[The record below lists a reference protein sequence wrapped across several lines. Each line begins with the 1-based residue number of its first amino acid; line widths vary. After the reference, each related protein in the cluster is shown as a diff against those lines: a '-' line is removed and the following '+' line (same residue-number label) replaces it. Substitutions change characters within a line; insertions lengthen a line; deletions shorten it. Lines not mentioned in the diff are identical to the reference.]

1 MSPMLPQ
8 LRLLCRL
15 RKRWHQTL
23 SYVSLVLLLMT
34 RVMQYCAKVMET
46 IIAIFRRYLNDT
58 VLKTLNRSYIWL
70 SHMMSLFM
78 LFMFCVVFFFFFSRD
93 GSGTNCEVS
102 RGVGLA
108 LCEAFEQADKVNSS
122 PLWSPSF
129 VSLKTY

>member
-46 IIAIFRRYLNDT
+46 IIAISRRYLNDT

-78 LFMFCVVFFFFFSRD
+78 LFMFCVVFFFFSL
-93 GSGTNCEVS
+93 GMAQEQIAKCLG
-102 RGVGLA
+102 GL
-108 LCEAFEQADKVNSS
+108 V
-122 PLWSPSF
+122 WPS
-129 VSLKTY
+129 VKLLNKPTR